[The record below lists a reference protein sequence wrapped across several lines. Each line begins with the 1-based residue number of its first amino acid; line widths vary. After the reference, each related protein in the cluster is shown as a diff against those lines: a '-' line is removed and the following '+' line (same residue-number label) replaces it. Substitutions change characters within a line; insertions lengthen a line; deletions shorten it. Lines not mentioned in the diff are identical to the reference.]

1 MSVRSLLPSGLSR
14 SHLTAPGV
22 PARSTVLDFAS
33 HVTESHRRPEV
44 ACVTSTEIPAVVN
57 VISPA
62 VPGSESSQGFSSC
75 FPGNPGSRAILRAS
89 HFHQGPQAS
98 EALSGGSGETRLREG
113 WPQPPGSL
121 SVGTGG
127 GTARRRNFGRVEL
140 RSCGP
145 SGVKHPPARKDL
157 TRAGTSA
164 AIALCSSN

>member
-1 MSVRSLLPSGLSR
+1 MALPAPGSQLLLMSVRSLLPSGLSR

-89 HFHQGPQAS
+89 HFHSRHALRPLKPFRAEVGRPGCGKAGPNHQARS
-98 EALSGGSGETRLREG
+98 AWGLAAEPREG
-113 WPQPPGSL
+113 
-121 SVGTGG
+121 GTLDGW
-127 GTARRRNFGRVEL
+127 N
-140 RSCGP
+140 CGP
-145 SGVKHPPARKDL
+145 ADR
-157 TRAGTSA
+157 RE
-164 AIALCSSN
+164 